1 LSAARA
7 AWHSRYKHRTKRI
20 TATEA
25 RRHLSKLLAAV
36 ATGDRIVITKR
47 GRPVAIVSPHP
58 KEVTPAEREA
68 AIANLIATMDE
79 PVILKEEFR
88 TFSRASRATLKLP

>member
-1 LSAARA
+1 MR
-7 AWHSRYKHRTKRI
+7 RI

-36 ATGDRIVITKR
+36 AGDRVVMTKR

-58 KEVTPAEREA
+58 KELTPAERAA
-68 AIANLIATMDE
+68 AIAGLITVMDE
-79 PVILKEEFR
+79 PVTLKGKFR
-88 TFSRASRATLKLP
+88 TFSPDEMHER

>member
-1 LSAARA
+1 M
-7 AWHSRYKHRTKRI
+7 KRI

-47 GRPVAIVSPHP
+47 GR
-58 KEVTPAEREA
+58 
-68 AIANLIATMDE
+68 
-79 PVILKEEFR
+79 
-88 TFSRASRATLKLP
+88 TFSRDEMHER

>member
-1 LSAARA
+1 M
-7 AWHSRYKHRTKRI
+7 KRI

-25 RRHLSKLLAAV
+25 RRHFSTLLAAV

-58 KEVTPAEREA
+58 KELTTAEREA
-68 AIANLIATMDE
+68 AVARLAAVMDE
-79 PVILKEEFR
+79 PVILKGKFR
-88 TFSRASRATLKLP
+88 TFSRDEMHER

>member
-1 LSAARA
+1 MN
-7 AWHSRYKHRTKRI
+7 RT

-25 RRHLSKLLAAV
+25 RRHFSTLLAAL

-58 KEVTPAEREA
+58 VELPAAERKA
-68 AIANLIATMDE
+68 AIAKLIAVMDE

-88 TFSRASRATLKLP
+88 TFSRDEMHER